1 MIADRRFAARQKLH
15 RSPAVAVTHCR
26 ERRATHSVSRL
37 PLAVDSFEGD
47 TLGGDELQRV
57 KESVVA
63 ALALG
68 DHGYIQLVMAD
79 LRVKNPGGWTE
90 IDRVLSDLRTFRHIP
105 PRRPM
110 PGLGSFRQRPA
121 EIERNLHR
129 FWAGGPMPET
139 TKACLLAM
147 QEVVAK
153 SQDSGTPWT
162 QYLWTRPGVDAVEE
176 LAGAGIQIV
185 EVDDQWP
192 AERVRLFSVRTYGGV
207 YMDAGIG
214 PGTLNLSNHQLYHT
228 DPDGVVGHHA
238 PPFRRAW
245 DLHHTI
251 ADASLGDSPRER
263 IARRADASLPIVDT
277 FLASRR
283 GTRRLAAALAA
294 LAEPGA
300 KTAFSRLFVPV
311 GEHVR
316 TTYAPPQQRVTPWAA
331 DLAWFQA
338 T

>member
-15 RSPAVAVTHCR
+15 RPPAVAVTHCR
-26 ERRATHSVSRL
+26 ERRATHSASRL

-47 TLGGDELQRV
+47 ALGGDELHRV

-68 DHGYIQLVMAD
+68 DHGYVQLLMAD
-79 LRVKNPGGWTE
+79 LRVKNPAGWE
-90 IDRVLSDLRTFRHIP
+90 EVDRVLADLRTFRHTP
-105 PRRPM
+105 PRRPV

-129 FWAGGPMPET
+129 FWAGGPMPQA
-139 TKACLLAM
+139 TKASLLAM

-153 SQDSGTPWT
+153 SADSGTPWT

-176 LAGAGIQIV
+176 LAAAGLRIV
-185 EVDDQWP
+185 EVDDEWP

-214 PGTLNLSNHQLYHT
+214 PGTVNLSNHQLYHT
-228 DPDGVVGHHA
+228 DPDGEIGHHA
-238 PPFRRAW
+238 PPFRTPR
-245 DLHHTI
+245 DLHETL
-251 ADASLGDSPRER
+251 ADSSLGDSPRER

-283 GTRRLAAALAA
+283 GTRQLTAALAA
-294 LAEPGA
+294 LSEPGA
-300 KTAFSRLFVPV
+300 KPAFSRLFVPA
-311 GEHVR
+311 GERLR

-331 DLAWFQA
+331 DLAWFRA
-338 T
+338 R